1 MTMVDWQRI
10 RDDIERLNQDNDDSL
25 GELLQLSDQME
36 NLRRKMYRNEN
47 LIRRKKQLLKE
58 MENE

>member
-25 GELLQLSDQME
+25 RELLQLSDQME

>member
-1 MTMVDWQRI
+1 MVDWQRI

>member
-1 MTMVDWQRI
+1 MVDWQRI

-25 GELLQLSDQME
+25 RELLQLSDQME